1 MVPQYLSP
9 IISTNESRDMT
20 EKLSIRKKQIQE
32 AMAMLNLN
40 ADLQLDWKFL
50 IYDNIGENII
60 APLFTIEDLENLNV
74 TSHLNIQRKRDS
86 VPDVSAVYFVL
97 PTDEN
102 IERICQDLASH
113 LYDSYYLNFISPIS
127 RSKLEAIADAAL
139 LSDSANNVKKIY
151 DQYLNFI
158 ALEDDF
164 FILREKDKHL
174 VSYHAINR
182 SDASDSEITAVIDQI
197 VEGLFSVLVAL
208 NIIPIIRCPKGG
220 PAEAVAEKLTKKIRE
235 TLRDSRNNLFGNNQD
250 PTSKS
255 TNNTN
260 SSSSLSIHRPL
271 LCLVDR
277 TADMSTPLHH
287 TWTYQALIH
296 DLLNAELN
304 KVSVVDESGG
314 KVKAKVQTFDLNP
327 KDKFWRVQ
335 RGSPFPQVADAVQ
348 RELDDYKRREN
359 EVKSPIDLNS
369 PLGLDG
375 PGDESAILAESTAK
389 LTNTMSSLQELL
401 ENKRVIGN
409 HTTIAHAVL
418 DEIKKRKLDN
428 FFEIEEKIMNRNLI
442 DRVTLDDMIANPDYG
457 HPNDKYRLFLIS
469 YICDNPNLTEEEAEK
484 YVSVLE
490 GLGCKRSAFD
500 YIKRWKTFSKINV
513 ASLQSSLQSSGG
525 VLKTAGM
532 FTKLMSQGSQFVME
546 GVKNLVLKDNYLP
559 ITKIVDGLMD
569 STSKI
574 SQESLEY
581 KYFDPKVPKDSDAK
595 RKKTFHSAIVFIIGG
610 GNYIEYQNLV
620 DYCNPKSRSAPG
632 TRHIIYGSTDL
643 MNANQFLQQLSQLG
657 DIS

>member
-1 MVPQYLSP
+1 
-9 IISTNESRDMT
+9 MT
-20 EKLSIRKKQIQE
+20 DKLSVRKKQIQE
-32 AMAMLNLN
+32 ATAMLNLN

-74 TSHLNIQRKRDS
+74 TSHLHIQRKRDA

-102 IERICQDLASH
+102 IERICRDLANH

-139 LSDSANNVKKIY
+139 LSDSANNVKKVY

-174 VSYHAINR
+174 ISYHAINR

-208 NIIPIIRCPKGG
+208 NIVPVIRCPKGG
-220 PAEAVAEKLTKKIRE
+220 PAEAVAERLTKKIRE
-235 TLRDSRNNLFGNNQD
+235 TLRDSRNNLFGSNQD
-250 PTSKS
+250 TNDKS
-255 TNNTN
+255 N
-260 SSSSLSIHRPL
+260 SHISANSLSLSIHRPL
-271 LCLVDR
+271 LCLFDR
-277 TADMSTPLHH
+277 TIDMSTPLHH

-304 KVSVVDESGG
+304 KVSVVDETGG
-314 KVKAKVQTFDLNP
+314 KSKAKVQVFDLNP
-327 KDKFWRVQ
+327 NDKFWRVQ
-335 RGSPFPQVADAVQ
+335 RGSPFPQVAEAVQ
-348 RELDDYKRREN
+348 RELDEYKRREN
-359 EVKSPIDLNS
+359 EVKSQSDLNS
-369 PLGLDG
+369 PLGADA
-375 PGDESAILAESTAK
+375 PVDESALALAESTSK
-389 LTNTMSSLQELL
+389 LTNTMSSLAELL

-469 YICDNPNLTEEEAEK
+469 YICDNPNLTDEEAEK
-484 YVSVLE
+484 YVNVLE
-490 GLGCKRSAFD
+490 SLGCKRSAFD
-500 YIKRWKTFSKINV
+500 YIKRWKTFSRINV

-532 FTKLMSQGSQFVME
+532 FSKLMSQGSQFVME
-546 GVKNLVLKDNYLP
+546 GVKNLVLKEHYLP
-559 ITKIVDGLMD
+559 ITKIIDGLMD
-569 STSKI
+569 STSKV

-581 KYFDPKVPKDSDAK
+581 TYFDPKAQRDSDVK
-595 RKKTFHSAIVFIIGG
+595 RKKTFHSAIVFIVGG

-620 DYCNPKSRSAPG
+620 DYCNAKSRSAPG
-632 TRHIIYGSTDL
+632 ARHIIYGSTDL

-657 DIS
+657 EIG

>member
-1 MVPQYLSP
+1 
-9 IISTNESRDMT
+9 MT

-32 AMAMLNLN
+32 ATAMLNLN

-74 TSHLNIQRKRDS
+74 TSHLRIQEKRDS

-139 LSDSANNVKKIY
+139 LSDSANNVKKVY

-164 FILREKDKHL
+164 FILREKDKQL
-174 VSYHAINR
+174 ISYYAINR
-182 SDASDSEITAVIDQI
+182 SDATDAEITSVIDQI

-235 TLRDSRNNLFGNNQD
+235 TLRDSRNNLFANNQD
-250 PTSKS
+250 
-255 TNNTN
+255 
-260 SSSSLSIHRPL
+260 SSSNSNSLSLSIHRPL

-277 TADMSTPLHH
+277 SADMSTPLHH

-304 KVSVVDESGG
+304 KVSVVDEAGG
-314 KVKAKVQTFDLNP
+314 KVKSKVQTFDLNP
-327 KDKFWRVQ
+327 NDKFWRVQ

-457 HPNDKYRLFLIS
+457 HPSDKYRLFLIS

-546 GVKNLVLKDNYLP
+546 GVKNLVLKEHYLP

-569 STSKI
+569 SASKV

-581 KYFDPKVPKDSDAK
+581 TYFDPKVQKDSEAK
-595 RKKTFHSAIVFIIGG
+595 RKRTFQNAIVFIVGG

-620 DYCNPKSRSAPG
+620 DYCNTKSRSVSG

-657 DIS
+657 DIC

>member
-1 MVPQYLSP
+1 MMDQ
-9 IISTNESRDMT
+9 M
-20 EKLSIRKKQIQE
+20 SIRAKQIQE
-32 AMAMLNLN
+32 ITAMINLN
-40 ADLQLDWKFL
+40 ANLQLDWKFL
-50 IYDNIGENII
+50 IYDHIGENII

-74 TSHLNIQRKRDS
+74 TSHLHIKRKRES
-86 VPDVSAVYFVL
+86 IPDVSAVYFVL
-97 PTDEN
+97 PTDDN
-102 IERICQDLASH
+102 IEHICRDLASH
-113 LYDSYYLNFISPIS
+113 LYDAYYLNFISPIS
-127 RSKLEAIADAAL
+127 RSKLEQIADAAL
-139 LSDSANNVKKIY
+139 LSDSAISVKKVY

-164 FILREKDKHL
+164 FILREKDRHL

-182 SDASDSEITAVIDQI
+182 SDATDAEITSVIDHI
-197 VEGLFSVLVAL
+197 VEGLFSVLVTL
-208 NIIPIIRCPKGG
+208 NIVPIIRCPKGG

-235 TLRDSRNNLFGNNQD
+235 TLRDSRNNLFECKD
-250 PTSKS
+250 PSAGAGA
-255 TNNTN
+255 
-260 SSSSLSIHRPL
+260 SSLSLSIHRPL

-277 TADMSTPLHH
+277 TVDMSTPLHH

-296 DLLNAELN
+296 DLLNTELN
-304 KVSVVDESGG
+304 KVSVHDESAKG
-314 KVKAKVQTFDLNP
+314 KIQTFDLNP
-327 KDKFWRVQ
+327 NDKFWQEQ

-369 PLGLDG
+369 PLGAG
-375 PGDESAILAESTAK
+375 PGADEGAMLAESTAK

-418 DEIKKRKLDN
+418 NEIKKRKLDN
-428 FFEIEEKIMNRNLI
+428 FFEVEEKIMNRNLI
-442 DRVTLDDMIANPDYG
+442 DRVTLDDMIANPEYG

-469 YICDNPNLTEEEAEK
+469 YICDNPNMTEEEAEK
-484 YVSVLE
+484 YVNVLE
-490 GLGCKRSAFD
+490 GLGCKRNAFD
-500 YIKRWKTFSKINV
+500 FIKRWKTFSKINV

-532 FTKLMSQGSQFVME
+532 FSKLMSQGSQFVME
-546 GVKNLVLKDNYLP
+546 GVKNLVLKEHYLP

-569 STSKI
+569 STSKV

-581 KYFDPKVPKDSDAK
+581 TYFDPKVQKDKDVR
-595 RKKTFHSAIVFIIGG
+595 RKKTFQDAIVFLVGG

-620 DYCNPKSRSAPG
+620 DYRKSKSRGATGMTG
-632 TRHIIYGSTDL
+632 TRNVIYGSTDL
-643 MNANQFLQQLSQLG
+643 MNANQFLKQLDQLG
-657 DIS
+657 ESA